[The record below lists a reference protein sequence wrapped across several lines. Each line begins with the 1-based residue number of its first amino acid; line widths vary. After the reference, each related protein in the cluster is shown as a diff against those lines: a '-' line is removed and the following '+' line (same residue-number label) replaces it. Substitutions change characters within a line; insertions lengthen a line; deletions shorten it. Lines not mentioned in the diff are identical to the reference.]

1 MQCIKF
7 GIIGPGTIS
16 HRFVKGLRHVPQA
29 KLAAVASRDQ
39 QKALRYADEYQIPFV
54 FTDYEALFLSEQV
67 DAVYIATPPHTHF
80 DLVMEA
86 LKHHKHVICEKPF
99 MLNHKQAETA
109 FAYAKEQN
117 CVLMEAMKAVFLP
130 VTKQVEKWLADGEIG
145 EIKYMEAS
153 YSYLFPHDDLN
164 HWVFKKEYSGGGMF
178 DVGCYPLAYT
188 MHLCRSKI
196 TETKAMHVDGV
207 TGTDEITQLLIRY
220 ENGMMASVRGGI
232 GVDTRNDAMI
242 YGTKGYISIPDF
254 WKAERAYRSID
265 GQVEVFEELHDK
277 AEFRYEIAHFTDL
290 ILQGKRES
298 DIWSS
303 AQSIA
308 MLKLMEASVDA

>member
-16 HRFVKGLRHVPQA
+16 HRFVKGLRHVPRA
-29 KLAAVASRDQ
+29 ELAAVASRDQ

-130 VTKQVEKWLADGEIG
+130 VTKQVENWLADGGIG

-164 HWVFKKEYSGGGMF
+164 HWVFKKEYRGGGMF

-196 TETKAMHVDGV
+196 AETKAMHVDGV

-220 ENGMMASVRGGI
+220 EDGRMASVRGGI

-242 YGTKGYISIPDF
+242 YGTKGHISIPDF

-265 GQVEVFEELHDK
+265 GQEEVFEELHDK

>member
-1 MQCIKF
+1 MQCVKF

-29 KLAAVASRDQ
+29 ELAAVASRDQ

-54 FTDYEALFLSEQV
+54 FTSYEALFSSEQV

-99 MLNHKQAETA
+99 MLNHKQAEIA
-109 FAYAKEQN
+109 YAYAKEQK

-130 VTKQVEKWLADGEIG
+130 VTKHVKSWLEDGRIG
-145 EIKYMEAS
+145 DIKYMEAS
-153 YSYLFPHDDLN
+153 YSYLFPHDDMN
-164 HWVFKKEYSGGGMF
+164 HWVFQKQYSGGGMF

-188 MHLCRSKI
+188 MHLRSAKI
-196 TETKAMHVDGV
+196 LEAKAMHLDGASGV
-207 TGTDEITQLLIRY
+207 DEITQLLLRY
-220 ENGMMASVRGGI
+220 EDGVMASVRGGI

-242 YGTKGYISIPDF
+242 YGTKGHIYVPDF
-254 WKAERAYRSID
+254 WKAERAYCYED
-265 GQVEVFEELHDK
+265 GQEELYEELHDK
-277 AEFRYEIAHFTDL
+277 AEFRYEIAHFADL
-290 ILQGKRES
+290 ILHGEKES

-303 AQSIA
+303 AKSTL